1 MSMYIYMYICICVYM
16 TPNNRKHLYR
26 APTRG
31 RPHVGSASPHIPVL
45 KVTRY
50 AITCVSSKVVGVVE
64 SRAPDERY
72 ICIYTHIY
80 TRVSTE
86 KIPTCYY
93 HDRHSIHPPLTRG
106 VWMCNPQV
114 QRFGLRSPQGAR
126 SLGSAASQL
135 IKLASVEGYPYIGIL
150 LYGAPL
156 FNDAPKS
163 PQDNLPQGQYV
174 C

>member
-1 MSMYIYMYICICVYM
+1 MYAYKYIYLYTYICIYIYVYVYVYIYMYICICVYM

-72 ICIYTHIY
+72 ICIYIHIFIHASAPKRDPSVI
-80 TRVSTE
+80 TMIVIAS
-86 KIPTCYY
+86 I
-93 HDRHSIHPPLTRG
+93 RHSQEGFGCATPKCRGLDCAAPKVQG
-106 VWMCNPQV
+106 VWVAQP
-114 QRFGLRSPQGAR
+114 
-126 SLGSAASQL
+126 AS
-135 IKLASVEGYPYIGIL
+135 
-150 LYGAPL
+150 
-156 FNDAPKS
+156 
-163 PQDNLPQGQYV
+163 
-174 C
+174 